1 MKLYEETPFFLLG
14 RKSAVAACMVL
25 CVILKL
31 LVPPG
36 QIVRRWTV
44 RIGRVVVKVGRVDDA
59 LHLGQDRRRKGTV
72 PEALP
77 VEPVEPPKRSYF
89 FKSVIF
95 KFSKKKKVSLVLLN
109 FADATA
115 LVAEPLRRVVPAQL
129 LDEGARVPGD
139 VARELDRVDALQDD
153 VVRAHRVGAGER
165 RGA

>member
-25 CVILKL
+25 ACVCAIILKL

-36 QIVRRWTV
+36 QIVRRWAV

-77 VEPVEPPKRSYF
+77 VEPVEPP
-89 FKSVIF
+89 
-95 KFSKKKKVSLVLLN
+95 
-109 FADATA
+109 
-115 LVAEPLRRVVPAQL
+115 
-129 LDEGARVPGD
+129 
-139 VARELDRVDALQDD
+139 
-153 VVRAHRVGAGER
+153 ER
-165 RGA
+165 RFFF